1 MQKQLQ
7 IILTNV
13 QEERKI
19 LQFTEFNEQDLQT
32 RLTSENLN
40 KLLNVF
46 ISSKGNKFTEI
57 EQVRI
62 VTREYTKFN
71 IA

>member
-1 MQKQLQ
+1 MEKQLQ

-19 LQFTEFNEQDLQT
+19 LQFTEFDEQDLQT

-46 ISSKGNKFTEI
+46 ISSKGNAFTEI

-62 VTREYTKFN
+62 VTREYTKFT

>member
-1 MQKQLQ
+1 MEKQLQ

-19 LQFTEFNEQDLQT
+19 LQFTEFVEQDLQN

-62 VTREYTKFN
+62 VTREYTKFT

>member
-1 MQKQLQ
+1 MEKQLQ

-19 LQFTEFNEQDLQT
+19 LQFTEFDEQDLQT

-46 ISSKGNKFTEI
+46 ISPKGNVFTEI

-62 VTREYTKFN
+62 VTREYTKFT

>member
-19 LQFTEFNEQDLQT
+19 LQFSEFNETDLQN

-62 VTREYTKFN
+62 VTREYTKFT

>member
-1 MQKQLQ
+1 MEKQLQ

-19 LQFTEFNEQDLQT
+19 LQFTEFDEQDLQT

-46 ISSKGNKFTEI
+46 ISSKGNVFTEI

-62 VTREYTKFN
+62 VTREYTKFT

>member
-1 MQKQLQ
+1 MEKQLQ
-7 IILTNV
+7 IILTNA

-19 LQFTEFNEQDLQT
+19 LQFSEFNEEDLQT
-32 RLTSENLN
+32 RLTSEILN
-40 KLLNVF
+40 DLLNVF
-46 ISSKGNKFTEI
+46 ISSKGNKFTAI